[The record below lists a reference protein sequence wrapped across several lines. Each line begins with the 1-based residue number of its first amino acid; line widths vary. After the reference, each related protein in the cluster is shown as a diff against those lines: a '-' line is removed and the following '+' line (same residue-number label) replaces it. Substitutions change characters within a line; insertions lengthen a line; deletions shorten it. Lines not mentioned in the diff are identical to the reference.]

1 MKRAPDLPAL
11 TLCQLNAG
19 IHQVLTTSGEHVGI
33 LKWISGKWK
42 FKALGVDHDGTLIP
56 GGGPLTDRHNTSF
69 DSLDLD
75 QINATLV
82 LP

>member
-1 MKRAPDLPAL
+1 MKPAPALPTL

-19 IHQVLTTSGEHVGI
+19 VHQVLTTTGEHVGN
-33 LKWISGKWK
+33 LKLIAGKWK
-42 FKALGVDHDGTLIP
+42 FKALGLDLDGTVIP

-69 DSLDLD
+69 DRLDLD
-75 QINATLV
+75 LINATLA